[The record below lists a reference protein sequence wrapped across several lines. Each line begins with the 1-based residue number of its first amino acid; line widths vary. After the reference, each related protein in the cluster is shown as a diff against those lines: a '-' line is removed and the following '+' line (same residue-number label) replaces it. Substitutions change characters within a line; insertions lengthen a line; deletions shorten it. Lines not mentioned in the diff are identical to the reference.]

1 MAERKKEDDNN
12 NKKKKTKQPV
22 LGVGDVVRTA
32 AHQYSVVKQLGQGGF
47 GAVLEVVEQD
57 PRRGQE
63 PKRWAMKLEE
73 IEIDKGAMANRLKIE
88 VAVMKRIRDAP
99 VEHKKHFTHMHD
111 RCRTPDYRAIVMTL
125 VGPSLA
131 DLLKRR
137 RPDGFS
143 VATALKLGLHTCEAI
158 DDLHRLGFLHRD
170 IKPANYATGADAHK
184 IFLLDFGISKRYLD
198 DRGHLRL
205 PREAVHFLGTTRYA
219 ARTCHQ
225 SREQGRRDD
234 LESWFYMLVEFFNP
248 AAVFWRDTHDRN
260 EEAEGAHR
268 GAPPLLRQVSAAAS
282 RPHPRLH
289 RHARLR
295 GHARLPAHL
304 PAAQVPDVAR
314 RRRRE
319 AAHLLAGAVLC
330 RRPLLLP
337 LTFPPLVILPH

>member
-260 EEAEGAHR
+260 EVLRKKQKARTEERHR
-268 GAPPLLRQVSAAAS
+268 FFDKCPQPHLGHILDYIDTLAYEDTPDFRHIYRLLKYQMSRDGVDEKQPICWQELSSAAAPS
-282 RPHPRLH
+282 SSH
-289 RHARLR
+289 
-295 GHARLPAHL
+295 
-304 PAAQVPDVAR
+304 
-314 RRRRE
+314 
-319 AAHLLAGAVLC
+319 
-330 RRPLLLP
+330 
-337 LTFPPLVILPH
+337 